1 MVILCISSVVSFS
14 KDVIPIT
21 KEEVEKLIAEAVKAQ
36 TEKITRLQTS
46 VSKNTQDIQKNK
58 IKYFSAKM
66 GLGGGDNANNDGAK
80 GPLSL
85 DIGANSIVMGGAI
98 AMGNYSTAN
107 GVGAI
112 SIGYKSKALDQ
123 VATAIEY
130 QAIVAVG
137 NPAELAIVFDTKA
150 LRKD

>member
-1 MVILCISSVVSFS
+1 
-14 KDVIPIT
+14 
-21 KEEVEKLIAEAVKAQ
+21 
-36 TEKITRLQTS
+36 
-46 VSKNTQDIQKNK
+46 
-58 IKYFSAKM
+58 
-66 GLGGGDNANNDGAK
+66 
-80 GPLSL
+80 
-85 DIGANSIVMGGAI
+85 
-98 AMGNYSTAN
+98 MGNYSTAN

-130 QAIVAVG
+130 QAIVAAR

>member
-1 MVILCISSVVSFS
+1 
-14 KDVIPIT
+14 
-21 KEEVEKLIAEAVKAQ
+21 
-36 TEKITRLQTS
+36 
-46 VSKNTQDIQKNK
+46 
-58 IKYFSAKM
+58 M

-85 DIGANSIVMGGAI
+85 DIGANSRVMGGGAI

-130 QAIVAVG
+130 QAIVAAR

>member
-1 MVILCISSVVSFS
+1 
-14 KDVIPIT
+14 
-21 KEEVEKLIAEAVKAQ
+21 
-36 TEKITRLQTS
+36 
-46 VSKNTQDIQKNK
+46 
-58 IKYFSAKM
+58 M

-85 DIGANSIVMGGAI
+85 DIGANSRVMGGGAI
-98 AMGNYSTAN
+98 AINYSTAN

-130 QAIVAVG
+130 QAIVAAR

>member
-1 MVILCISSVVSFS
+1 
-14 KDVIPIT
+14 
-21 KEEVEKLIAEAVKAQ
+21 
-36 TEKITRLQTS
+36 
-46 VSKNTQDIQKNK
+46 
-58 IKYFSAKM
+58 M
-66 GLGGGDNANNDGAK
+66 GLGGGGNFNNDGAK
-80 GPLSL
+80 GALSL
-85 DIGANSIVMGGAI
+85 AIGANTEANGGSAI

-130 QAIVAVG
+130 QAIVAAR

>member
-1 MVILCISSVVSFS
+1 
-14 KDVIPIT
+14 
-21 KEEVEKLIAEAVKAQ
+21 
-36 TEKITRLQTS
+36 
-46 VSKNTQDIQKNK
+46 
-58 IKYFSAKM
+58 M
-66 GLGGGDNANNDGAK
+66 GLGGRDNANNDGAK
-80 GPLSL
+80 GTLSL
-85 DIGANSIVMGGAI
+85 DIGANSRAMGGGSAI

-130 QAIVAVG
+130 QAIVAAG

-150 LRKD
+150 LGKD